1 MARRNEVYED
11 DDGRT
16 VADMSDLSRP
26 SLFLP
31 RKSGRRKDMGPP
43 EDESSSQPRQDWDPK
58 DRRLYIFGALRAGLL
73 IALIYFLGF
82 GLLIG
87 LLLLIWNH

>member
-1 MARRNEVYED
+1 MARRNKVYED

-16 VADMSDLSRP
+16 IADMSDLSRP
-26 SLFLP
+26 SLLLP
-31 RKSGRRKDMGPP
+31 RKSGRRKEMGGQ
-43 EDESSSQPRQDWDPK
+43 EDASPSQTQQDWAPE

>member
-1 MARRNEVYED
+1 MARRNKVYED

-16 VADMSDLSRP
+16 IADMSDLSRP
-26 SLFLP
+26 SLLLL
-31 RKSGRRKDMGPP
+31 RKSGRRKDMEPS
-43 EDESSSQPRQDWDPK
+43 EDSSSAQSQQDWAPE
-58 DRRLYIFGALRAGLL
+58 DRRLYIIGALRAGLL